1 MSAFYETIFLKEDS
15 SLEKRL
21 IDLDV
26 NQWNKKDIYMLQ
38 KGIDGEKQVAYHLK
52 KANLGIYALRD
63 VNFSCDDMKAQV
75 DFVVVT
81 SHHCYFI
88 ECKNYSADIVRV
100 DENRNFEL
108 STKSGNKYEKMGI
121 KSPISQVEDQ
131 LNVFK
136 RLCLKNQDEV
146 KELLNGVKFKDYF
159 KTIVVFTNP
168 ENRLDLKK
176 TPNDIKYRIL
186 KVDNIIRQIEYD
198 LNHYDGKKL
207 SKVQM
212 NNIAEFILKNNVEV
226 NVERLEENISTD
238 ERVSYTVNGFDLNR
252 RYRTISQNK
261 NKIKMPQELKNFFIC
276 MFVLF
281 CIYSCYGGDD
291 NSKKN
296 SNNNHNV
303 NVNLTENQMKA
314 IDIMKSAFDDST
326 QNGFTIIHTSVCNEM
341 SNMFD
346 KNKFSCTKAPLTV
359 NFVSETKITI
369 YKNYRCYTIELS
381 NDGKKLKSLNSE
393 SKGYVENTFCQGVPV
408 GYLEW
413 DTENEYF
420 NKIGGYNTILEIAK
434 YNYLNN
440 SDVNSYFEYDDIS
453 SRGGNPNL
461 SLTYNQGV
469 NKFFSAVTGR
479 GYTLSTS
486 STNKEETNKMC
497 EYLYYIKK

>member
-1 MSAFYETIFLKEDS
+1 MASFYETIFLKEDS
-15 SLEKRL
+15 LLEKRL

-26 NQWNKKDIYMLQ
+26 NQKNKKDIYMLQ
-38 KGIDGEKQVAYHLK
+38 KGIEGEKQVAYHLN
-52 KANLGIYALRD
+52 KANLGMYVLRD
-63 VNFSCDDMKAQV
+63 VNFSCDDMNAQV

-108 STKSGNKYEKMGI
+108 STKSGNKYEKLGI

-131 LNVFK
+131 LSVFK
-136 RLCLKNQDEV
+136 RLCLRNQDEV

-176 TPNDIKYRIL
+176 TPTDIKYRIL

-198 LNHYDGKKL
+198 QNHYNGKNL
-207 SKVQM
+207 SKNQM
-212 NNIAEFILKNNVEV
+212 FNIAEFILKNNVEV
-226 NVERLEENISTD
+226 KVEKIEESICED
-238 ERVSYTVNGFDLNR
+238 ERASYSKSGSLPNKKTK
-252 RYRTISQNK
+252 TISK
-261 NKIKMPQELKNFFIC
+261 NKKNKGISEELINFCVGI
-276 MFVLF
+276 LILGL
-281 CIYSCYGGDD
+281 IYVFFG
-291 NSKKN
+291 NSDG
-296 SNNNHNV
+296 SNKDV
-303 NVNLTENQMKA
+303 SKDAINLTDNQIKA

-341 SNMFD
+341 SNMLG
-346 KNKFSCTKAPLTV
+346 NQKFSCTKNPLIV
-359 NFVSETKITI
+359 NFVEENKITI
-369 YKNYRCYTIELS
+369 YKNYTCYIFELS
-381 NDGKKLKSLNSE
+381 EDGKKLNSVISE
-393 SKGYVENTFCQGVPV
+393 NKGFVENTFCQGVPV

-420 NKIGGYNTILEIAK
+420 NKIGGYDTILEIAI
-434 YNYLNN
+434 YGYLNN
-440 SDVNSYFEYDDIS
+440 SDVSNFLVNDYIS
-453 SRGGNPNL
+453 TRGGNPNL
-461 SLTYNQGV
+461 SLTYSQGV
-469 NKFFSAVTGR
+469 NKFFRALTGR
-479 GYTLSTS
+479 GFHISAS

>member
-207 SKVQM
+207 SKIQM

-238 ERVSYTVNGFDLNR
+238 ERVSYTVSGFDLNKSTK
-252 RYRTISQNK
+252 RTSKTKK
-261 NKIKMPQELKNFFIC
+261 NRKVPEELINFVVGMLI
-276 MFVLF
+276 LGL
-281 CIYSCYGGDD
+281 IYVFFGNTD
-291 NSKKN
+291 NSNKSIPKDGI
-296 SNNNHNV
+296 
-303 NVNLTENQMKA
+303 NLTNNQMKA

-359 NFVSETKITI
+359 NFVSKTKITI

-393 SKGYVENTFCQGVPV
+393 SRGYVENTFCQGVPV

-440 SDVNSYFEYDDIS
+440 SDVSSYFEYDDIS